1 MAGGLTPKE
10 AIFTAKDVFLD
21 CILLI
26 QEASFHFLIN
36 FFITLI
42 LVWSCKYIVHIVSGA
57 QDFHMHNCYRRF
69 IL

>member
-10 AIFTAKDVFLD
+10 AIFMAQDVFLD

-42 LVWSCKYIVHIVSGA
+42 LV
-57 QDFHMHNCYRRF
+57 
-69 IL
+69 